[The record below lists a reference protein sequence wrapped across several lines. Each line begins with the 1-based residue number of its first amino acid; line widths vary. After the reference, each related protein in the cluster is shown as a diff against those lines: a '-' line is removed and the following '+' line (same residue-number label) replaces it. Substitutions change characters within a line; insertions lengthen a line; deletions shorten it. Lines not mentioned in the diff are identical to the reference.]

1 MGLACVG
8 GLDWG
13 IGGSNTVVEV
23 GGVLV
28 RGIELVDGA
37 REGSKAKLVRGG
49 GASETHGFAVA
60 SVRSQ
65 M

>member
-1 MGLACVG
+1 MVQVG
-8 GLDWG
+8 G
-13 IGGSNTVVEV
+13 E
-23 GGVLV
+23 LV

-37 REGSKAKLVRGG
+37 REGSKAKLVREGA
-49 GASETHGFAVA
+49 ASETHGFAVA